1 LKTFTITLLSILITV
16 GLIFGLQYLD
26 LFSYSIFAPKY
37 EQVRRET
44 FEQSKAYN
52 DGMVQELESMRLD
65 YTKANDEQK
74 AALASVILHRSAA
87 YQCERMPYDL
97 CQFIQQLKSG
107 K

>member
-1 LKTFTITLLSILITV
+1 MKAALLVVTSFAAIVAFGFGLSYLNLLS
-16 GLIFGLQYLD
+16 FG
-26 LFSYSIFAPKY
+26 FFAPKY

-65 YTKANDEQK
+65 YSRANDEQK
-74 AALASVILHRSAA
+74 AALASVILHRSAV
-87 YQCERMPYDL
+87 YPCERMPYDL
-97 CQFIQQLKSG
+97 CQFIQQLKNG